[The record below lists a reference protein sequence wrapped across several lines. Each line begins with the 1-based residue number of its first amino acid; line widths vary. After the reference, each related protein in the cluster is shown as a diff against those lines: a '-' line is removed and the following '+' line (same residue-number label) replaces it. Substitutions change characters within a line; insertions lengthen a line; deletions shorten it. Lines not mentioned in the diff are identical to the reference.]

1 MAEIF
6 DKEQISNICETCLE
20 NKEITPV
27 LHLSKEMLLTDTGFC
42 NECKKVGDV
51 LDLPLLKV
59 YANFGLSPKM
69 IQANLPRLRQSCP
82 GKAPLT
88 LDDITIIAE
97 RAQIYDKNC
106 EQIKQK
112 LLQQEPLAK
121 QELEFILSVIDD
133 NSNTWIVLKIDQTI
147 CNKLKV
153 GQPLIED
160 ELHKM
165 GTIFEHGIRNWQRPE
180 SQGKRA

>member
-20 NKEITPV
+20 NKEILPA
-27 LHLSKEMLLTDTGFC
+27 LNLSEEILLTDTGFC
-42 NECKKVGDV
+42 NECKKGGDV
-51 LDLPLLKV
+51 LDLPLLKI

-69 IQANLPRLRQSCP
+69 IHTNLPRLRQSYP
-82 GKAPLT
+82 RKIPLT

-106 EQIKQK
+106 EQVKKK

-121 QELEFILSVIDD
+121 DELEFILSVIDD
-133 NSNTWIVLKIDQTI
+133 NSDTWIVSKIDQAT
-147 CNKLKV
+147 CDKLKV
-153 GQPLIED
+153 GQPLSED
-160 ELHKM
+160 EFHKM
-165 GTIFEHGIRNWQRPE
+165 ETIFEYGIRNWQRPE